1 MKKHWIYPLA
11 FVLGIGLCT
20 TACGDDE
27 PEGETTEQGPGGGE
41 EGGGD
46 EDEPGGGSTE
56 LPVATAEQAQ
66 AKLDQVGKALI
77 QKVDVQ
83 RLEPV
88 ISLVDYCMAIFGT
101 ESEPEMAPPV
111 VPDENIYGMRSLM
124 LTLQRGAQGDI
135 ARLASKRA
143 IGDIYEISQYHGEWV
158 YDDDAKEWEQVAGP
172 DEREAAFYRF
182 NYDGQEAVLTLQGS
196 GQEFEFAKT
205 DSTGYVASEIIKIPA
220 NAMGV
225 LTLGGQT
232 MIQLTVNTTA
242 CNYAAKEYA
251 ASTTLGTADYT
262 VKADMDYDNSAATVS
277 ATLFSGREQLAS
289 IDCTVDGSNLADID
303 LIESGYFDAESN
315 LHNGVLTYNLLD
327 EVELQVGVNNQD
339 GFVEAFDY
347 ESYYYYSASDTVG
360 SLESVREAARQ
371 EAQQAADIINRDL
384 KAQLAFNGS
393 EYTVPVTWQP
403 TLDDYTYDDPMYGY
417 SYGYWYN
424 DPVLNFADGATY
436 TFEQYFTVAR
446 FESLIQ
452 VYNELAQQFKEM

>member
-41 EGGGD
+41 EGGGGG
-46 EDEPGGGSTE
+46 EEGGGGGSTE

-77 QKVDVQ
+77 QKVEVQ

-88 ISLVDYCMAIFGT
+88 ISLLDYCTAIFGM
-101 ESEPEMAPPV
+101 EDEAEMTPGVSDGNA
-111 VPDENIYGMRSLM
+111 YGMRSLM
-124 LTLQRGAQGDI
+124 QTLRLGTQGDI

-143 IGDIYEISQYHGEWV
+143 IGDVYEISQLHGEWA
-158 YDDDAKEWEQVAGP
+158 YDDNTGEWEQIAGP
-172 DEREAAFYRF
+172 GEREAAFYRF
-182 NYDGQEAVLTLQGS
+182 NYDGQEALLTLQGS
-196 GQEFEFAKT
+196 GQVFDFVKT
-205 DSTGYVASEIIKIPA
+205 DSLGNEGSETIKIPA
-220 NAMGV
+220 NVSCG
-225 LTLGGQT
+225 LSLGGQT
-232 MIQLTVNTTA
+232 MLHLTVNTTA
-242 CNYAAKEYA
+242 CSYAAKEYA
-251 ASTTLGTADYT
+251 ASATLGAADYT
-262 VKADMDYDNSAATVS
+262 VKADMDYNNASATVS

-384 KAQLAFNGS
+384 KAQLALNGS

>member
-41 EGGGD
+41 EGGG
-46 EDEPGGGSTE
+46 GGSTE

-66 AKLDQVGKALI
+66 TKLDEVGKALI

-88 ISLVDYCMAIFGT
+88 ISLVDYGMLIFLGDQEVSTGPAI
-101 ESEPEMAPPV
+101 EYDPS
-111 VPDENIYGMRSLM
+111 MRSLM
-124 LTLQRGAQGDI
+124 QTLRLGAQGDI
-135 ARLASKRA
+135 ARLASKHA
-143 IGDIYEISQYHGEWV
+143 IDDIYEISQYHGEWV

-172 DEREAAFYRF
+172 DERQAAFYRF
-182 NYDGQEAVLTLQGS
+182 NYDGQEALLTLQGS
-196 GQEFEFAKT
+196 GQVFDFVKT
-205 DSTGYVASEIIKIPA
+205 DSLGNEGSETIKIPA
-220 NAMGV
+220 NVSCG
-225 LTLGGQT
+225 LSLGGQT
-232 MIQLTVNTTA
+232 MLHLTVNTTA
-242 CNYAAKEYA
+242 CSYAAKEYA
-251 ASTTLGTADYT
+251 ASATLGAADYT
-262 VKADMDYDNSAATVS
+262 VKADMDYNNASATVS

>member
-41 EGGGD
+41 GGEGG
-46 EDEPGGGSTE
+46 DEPGGGSTE

-66 AKLDQVGKALI
+66 TKLDEVGKALI

-88 ISLVDYCMAIFGT
+88 ISLLDYCTAIFGM
-101 ESEPEMAPPV
+101 EDEAEMPP

-143 IGDIYEISQYHGEWV
+143 IGDVYEISQLHGEWV
-158 YDDDAKEWEQVAGP
+158 YDDNTGEWEQVAGP

-182 NYDGQEAVLTLQGS
+182 NYDGQEALLTLQGS

-205 DSTGYVASEIIKIPA
+205 DSTGYVGSEIIKIPA

-242 CNYAAKEYA
+242 CDYAAKEYA
-251 ASTTLGTADYT
+251 ASATLGTADYT

-424 DPVLNFADGATY
+424 DPVLNFADGVTY

-452 VYNELAQQFKEM
+452 VYNELAQQFKDM